1 MIAYIRGI
9 LACTGSDFIVAEAGG
24 IGYRI
29 FVSASTFQCLP
40 GAGQEVKLFTYQHV
54 REDAIVLYGFLTVEE
69 QDIFLHLIAV
79 SGIGPKGALGMLG
92 ALQPQQFIQAIAA
105 GDVNALTQIPG
116 VGKKTAQRLVLE
128 LKDKLSSLPASGDT
142 AWTQPAELSADGQD
156 EAYEALLALGYTAQ
170 EAGRALGEVRRQS
183 PPDATAEMLIRQALR
198 LMTREVK

>member
-29 FVSASTFQCLP
+29 FVSASTFQRLP